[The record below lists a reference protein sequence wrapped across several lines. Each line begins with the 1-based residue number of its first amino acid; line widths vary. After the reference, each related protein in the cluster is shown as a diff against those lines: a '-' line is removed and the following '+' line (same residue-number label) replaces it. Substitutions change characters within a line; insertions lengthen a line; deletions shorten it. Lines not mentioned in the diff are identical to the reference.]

1 VLRTVAEENSVRR
14 LGMAVV
20 AAMLI
25 ISGCGRQVTGL
36 NAPNAN
42 ALLPE
47 GQTLIRFDTAGTLD
61 FANVAYLIVFNTAG
75 NDQQP
80 TAQGY
85 NSDFK
90 NWSYF
95 FIVGGG
101 AGVASAPQ
109 LFQVYQ
115 DPVNGGS
122 KAFNLTYPSNSVNF
136 QAQIPSGNSQFG
148 FQITFNRCL
157 LDQPV
162 PSASPPPITSTNRI
176 CPMYDFSQ
184 SLWNVSLFTLDRAS
198 NPIDSLSTTNPNSA
212 DYKFDVDTSV
222 LVNKNYFKPATNTTV
237 SNRGAQITG
246 IEVFSQPPNGP
257 VATNAPTA
265 TPSATPTSSATRAP

>member
-1 VLRTVAEENSVRR
+1 
-14 LGMAVV
+14 
-20 AAMLI
+20 MLI

-36 NAPNAN
+36 NAPNGT

-47 GQTLIRFDTAGTLD
+47 GQTLIRFDTAGQLD
-61 FANVAYLIVFNTAG
+61 FANVAYLIVLNTSG

-95 FIVGGG
+95 FIVGGS
-101 AGVASAPQ
+101 AGVATNPPLYQ
-109 LFQVYQ
+109 IYQ
-115 DPVNGGS
+115 DPVSGGS
-122 KAFNLTYPSNSVNF
+122 KAFQLTYPSNSVNF
-136 QAQIPSGNSQFG
+136 QATIPSGNSAFG

-162 PSASPPPITSTNRI
+162 PSASPPPITSTNRV
-176 CPMYDFSQ
+176 CPPYANSQ

-212 DYKFDVDTSV
+212 DYKFDIETSV
-222 LVNKNYFKPATNTTV
+222 QVNKNYFKPATNTTL
-237 SNRGAQITG
+237 SNAGAQITG

-265 TPSATPTSSATRAP
+265 TPSATPTSSATRAPP

>member
-1 VLRTVAEENSVRR
+1 
-14 LGMAVV
+14 MAVV

-47 GQTLIRFDTAGTLD
+47 GQTLIRFDTAGQLD
-61 FANVAYLIVFNTAG
+61 FANVAYLIVFNTSG

-95 FIVGGG
+95 FIVGGA
-101 AGVASAPQ
+101 AGVASSPPLYQ
-109 LFQVYQ
+109 IYQ
-115 DPVNGGS
+115 DPVSGGS
-122 KAFNLTYPSNSVNF
+122 KAFQLTYPTNTVNF
-136 QAQIPSGNSQFG
+136 QTTIPSGNSAFG

-162 PSASPPPITSTNRI
+162 PSATPPPITTSNRV
-176 CPMYDFSQ
+176 CPPYNNSFQ
-184 SLWNVSLFTLDRAS
+184 LWNVSLFTLDRSS

-212 DYKFDVDTSV
+212 DYKFDFDTSL
-222 LVNKNYFKPATNTTV
+222 LVNKNYFKPATNTTL
-237 SNRGAQITG
+237 SNAGAQITG
-246 IEVFSQPPNGP
+246 IEVFSQPPNGT
-257 VATNAPTA
+257 VATS

>member
-1 VLRTVAEENSVRR
+1 
-14 LGMAVV
+14 MAVV

-36 NAPNAN
+36 DAPNAN

-47 GQTLIRFDTAGTLD
+47 GQTLIRFDTKGPLD
-61 FANVAYLIVFNTAG
+61 FANVAYLIVFNTSG

-95 FIVGGG
+95 FIIGG
-101 AGVASAPQ
+101 ASGVASAPQ
-109 LFQVYQ
+109 LFQIYQ
-115 DPVNGGS
+115 DPVNGGP
-122 KAFNLTYPSNSVNF
+122 ARYQLTYPSNSVNF
-136 QAQIPSGNSQFG
+136 QAAIPSGNSPFG

-162 PSASPPPITSTNRI
+162 PSASPPPITTTNRV
-176 CPMYDFSQ
+176 CPTYQNSQ
-184 SLWNVSLFTLDRAS
+184 SFWNVSLFTLDRAS
-198 NPIDSLSTTNPNSA
+198 NPIDSLSTTNPSSA
-212 DYKFDVDTSV
+212 DYKFDFETAD
-222 LVNKNYFKPATNTTV
+222 LINKNYFKPATNTTL
-237 SNRGAQITG
+237 SNPGAQITG
-246 IEVFSQPPNGP
+246 IEVFSQPPNGTVVNTTP
-257 VATNAPTA
+257 
-265 TPSATPTSSATRAP
+265 TPSPTPTSSATRAP

>member
-1 VLRTVAEENSVRR
+1 VLRTVAEENNVRR
-14 LGMAVV
+14 LGIAVVV
-20 AAMLI
+20 AAMLV

-42 ALLPE
+42 ALVPE

-61 FANVAYLIVFNTAG
+61 FANVAYLIVFNTTG

-95 FIVGGG
+95 FIEGGS
-101 AGVASAPQ
+101 AGVASSPLLYQ
-109 LFQVYQ
+109 IYQ

-122 KAFNLTYPSNSVNF
+122 KAFQLTYPQNSVNF
-136 QAQIPSGNSQFG
+136 TASIPTGNSPFG

-162 PSASPPPITSTNRI
+162 PSASPPPINTTNRI
-176 CPMYDFSQ
+176 CPPYMFSDG
-184 SLWNVSLFTLDRAS
+184 LWNVSLFTLDRAS
-198 NPIDSLSTTNPNSA
+198 NPIDSLSTNSPNSA
-212 DYKFDVDTSV
+212 DYKFDVDTTT
-222 LVNKNYFKPATNTTV
+222 LVNKNYFKPANNTTL
-237 SNRGAQITG
+237 SNAGSQITG
-246 IEVFSQPPNGP
+246 IEVFSQPPNGFVP
-257 VATNAPTA
+257 TAAPTRR
-265 TPSATPTSSATRAP
+265 P

>member
-1 VLRTVAEENSVRR
+1 VLRTVAKENSVRR

-36 NAPNAN
+36 NAPNGD
-42 ALLPE
+42 ALVPE
-47 GQTLIRFDTAGTLD
+47 GQTLIRFDTKGQLD
-61 FANVAYLIVFNTAG
+61 FANVAYLVVFNTTG

-95 FIVGGG
+95 FIVGGA
-101 AGVASAPQ
+101 AGVATNPSLYQ
-109 LFQVYQ
+109 IYQ
-115 DPVNGGS
+115 DPVSGGS
-122 KAFNLTYPSNSVNF
+122 KAFQLTYPTNAVNF
-136 QAQIPSGNSQFG
+136 QTTIPSGISTFG

-157 LDQPV
+157 LDQPT
-162 PSASPPPITSTNRI
+162 PSASPPPITSSNRI
-176 CPMYDFSQ
+176 CPPYLNSQ
-184 SLWNVSLFTLDRAS
+184 SLWNVSLFTLDRSS

-212 DYKFDVDTSV
+212 DYKFDVETAV
-222 LVNKNYFKPATNTTV
+222 QVNKNYFKPATNTSV
-237 SNRGAQITG
+237 SNPGAQITG
-246 IEVFSQPPNGP
+246 IEVFSQPPNNPG
-257 VATNAPTA
+257 ATIAPT
-265 TPSATPTSSATRAP
+265 ATPTSSATRAP

>member
-1 VLRTVAEENSVRR
+1 
-14 LGMAVV
+14 M
-20 AAMLI
+20 
-25 ISGCGRQVTGL
+25 

-61 FANVAYLIVFNTAG
+61 FANVAYLIVFNTSG

-101 AGVASAPQ
+101 AGVASSPLLYQ
-109 LFQVYQ
+109 IYQ

-122 KAFNLTYPSNSVNF
+122 KSFQLTYPSGSVNF
-136 QAQIPSGNSQFG
+136 QTSIPSGNSPFG

-157 LDQPV
+157 LDQPT
-162 PSASPPPITSTNRI
+162 PSASPPPITTTNRI
-176 CPMYDFSQ
+176 CPPYDFSQ
-184 SLWNVSLFTLDRAS
+184 ALWNVSLFTLDRAS

-212 DYKFDVDTSV
+212 DYKFDLDTSA
-222 LVNKNYFKPATNTTV
+222 LQNKNYFKPATNTRL
-237 SNRGAQITG
+237 SNPGAQISG

-257 VATNAPTA
+257 VATSAPTPA
-265 TPSATPTSSATRAP
+265 PSPTGPATRAP

>member
-1 VLRTVAEENSVRR
+1 
-14 LGMAVV
+14 MALVIAVMVV
-20 AAMLI
+20 

-36 NAPNAN
+36 NSPNGN
-42 ALLPE
+42 ALLQE
-47 GQTLIRFDTAGTLD
+47 GQTLIRFDTVGQLD
-61 FANVAYLIVFNTAG
+61 FANVAYLIVFNTSG

-101 AGVASAPQ
+101 SGVASAPLLYQ
-109 LFQVYQ
+109 IYQ
-115 DPVNGGS
+115 DPVSGGS
-122 KAFNLTYPSNSVNF
+122 KAFQLTYPAGSVNF
-136 QAQIPSGNSQFG
+136 QTSIPSGLSSFG

-162 PSASPPPITSTNRI
+162 PSASPPPITTTNRV
-176 CPMYDFSQ
+176 CPPYFYSLP
-184 SLWNVSLFTLDRAS
+184 LWNVSLFTLDRSS

-212 DYKFDVDTSV
+212 DYKFDFDTTQQI
-222 LVNKNYFKPATNTTV
+222 NRNYLKPANNTTL
-237 SNRGAQITG
+237 SNPGAQIVG

-257 VATNAPTA
+257 VASPV
-265 TPSATPTSSATRAP
+265 PSPSSPATRAP

>member
-1 VLRTVAEENSVRR
+1 
-14 LGMAVV
+14 MAVV

-36 NAPNAN
+36 NAPNGN

-47 GQTLIRFDTAGTLD
+47 GQTLIRFDTAGQLD
-61 FANVAYLIVFNTAG
+61 FANVAYLIVVNAAG

-95 FIVGGG
+95 FIVGGA
-101 AGVASAPQ
+101 AGVATNPPLYQ
-109 LFQVYQ
+109 IYQ
-115 DPVNGGS
+115 DPVSGGS
-122 KAFNLTYPSNSVNF
+122 KAFQLTYPSNSVNF
-136 QAQIPSGNSQFG
+136 QATIPSGNSAFG

-162 PSASPPPITSTNRI
+162 PSASPPPITSTNRV
-176 CPMYDFSQ
+176 CPPYLYSAP
-184 SLWNVSLFTLDRAS
+184 LWNVSLFTLDRSS

-212 DYKFDVDTSV
+212 DYKFDFDTSV
-222 LVNKNYFKPATNTTV
+222 LINKNYFKPATNTAL
-237 SNRGAQITG
+237 SNPGAQITG
-246 IEVFSQPPNGP
+246 IEVFSQPPNGV
-257 VATNAPTA
+257 VATG